1 MKIYQLQAERM
12 ALELQRRNFPDQVA
26 VIKAGLMAARED
38 GIQDGIERVY
48 QMSRNADEEL
58 AGIRRMN
65 HLAAASSE

>member
-1 MKIYQLQAERM
+1 MKVYQLQAERM

-48 QMSRNADEEL
+48 QMSKKADEEL
-58 AGIRRMN
+58 VEIRRM
-65 HLAAASSE
+65 HTLAAVSSE